1 MLKPALLGHF
11 TRYADY
17 HRHPVNRLTH
27 ELAIPLI
34 VFHIIAVLSWIVVAA
49 PHGHAI
55 SIGHFVYVAVIGW
68 YFTLDKRLAVLM
80 ALLYAMCFPIAAVTP
95 RWLVIVFALVGWT
108 VQLAGHVIWEKR
120 SPAFFTNL
128 VQALIGPLF
137 FVAALV
143 GMWPATQ
150 RSETY
155 LGGRSV
161 S

>member
-1 MLKPALLGHF
+1 MLKPALLAHF

-34 VFHIIAVLSWIVVAA
+34 VFHIIAMLSWVVIAA

-55 SIGHFVYVAVIGW
+55 SLGHIAYVAVVGW
-68 YFTLDKRLAVLM
+68 YFMLDARLALLM

-95 RWLVIVFALVGWT
+95 RALVFVVAVVGWAI
-108 VQLAGHVIWEKR
+108 QLAGHVVWEKR

-128 VQALIGPLF
+128 LQALIGPLF
-137 FVAALV
+137 FAAVLV
-143 GMWPATQ
+143 GMWPAAQ
-150 RSETY
+150 ASETH
-155 LGGRSV
+155 LGGRIV